1 MISVNEGERSL
12 YMNAQEAAEA
22 LGVSRTTLYAYVS
35 RRGIRSLPVDGTRER
50 LYWRSDIEGARR
62 ERGRPKRDSEKVAA
76 IRSGVSLQTDEKLF
90 YRGHDAIELSETAT
104 LEEVAAILWD
114 QPQSTIFGKRVPH
127 FSEPVRRV
135 MAAMDG
141 TDSTDGIPRAIATL
155 PLLESANP
163 RSFDFSPLGLAVSG
177 ADVVRSLVALM
188 MGSGEPSSAPIH
200 EQIGDLEGLTPEW
213 RDFARRLMV
222 LSADHTFE
230 ASTNAVRSVASIGVS
245 PYRSVTAGLLMI
257 GGRRTQTGRFD
268 TNARLIAEI
277 CEGDPEEAI
286 MYRVRTGTPV
296 PGFGY
301 GTYRTGDP
309 RARALLGQLDIV
321 MGGSDALARFK
332 RAITIGEE
340 LLGLRPDFALV
351 TQFAGR
357 HMVRD
362 SRASLFVIGRSVGW
376 IAHSIEQ
383 MAIGEPMRP
392 ASIYTGP
399 LPRE

>member
-1 MISVNEGERSL
+1 MISVNEGDRSL
-12 YMNAQEAAEA
+12 YMTAQEAAEA

-62 ERGRPKRDSEKVAA
+62 ARGRPKRESGKVAA

-90 YRGHDAIELSETAT
+90 YRGYDAIELSEKAT
-104 LEEVAAILWD
+104 LEEVAAILWN
-114 QPQSTIFGKRVPH
+114 QPQSAIFGNRVPN

-135 MAAMDG
+135 MQAMNG
-141 TDSTDGIPRAIATL
+141 ADGIPRAIAAL
-155 PLLESANP
+155 PLLENANP
-163 RSFDFSPLGLAVSG
+163 RSFDFSPLGLAISG

-200 EQIGDLEGLTPEW
+200 DQIGDMEGLTPEW
-213 RDFARRLMV
+213 RDFARRLLV
-222 LSADHTFE
+222 LAADHTFE
-230 ASTNAVRSVASIGVS
+230 ASTNAVRSVASVGVS

-301 GTYRTGDP
+301 GTYRSGDP

-321 MGGSDALARFK
+321 MGGSDALTRFK
-332 RAITIGEE
+332 RALAMGEE
-340 LLGLRPDFALV
+340 LLGLSPDFALV

-357 HMVRD
+357 HMARD

-392 ASIYTGP
+392 ASVYIGP